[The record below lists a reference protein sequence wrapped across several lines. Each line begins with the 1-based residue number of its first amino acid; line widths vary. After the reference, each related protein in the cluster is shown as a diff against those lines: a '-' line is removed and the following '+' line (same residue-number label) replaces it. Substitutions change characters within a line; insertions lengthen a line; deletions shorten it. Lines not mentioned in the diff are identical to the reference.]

1 MLKFTSPTPTNSE
14 IAKSVNKTEGSIRA
28 HKKQHPEEIENINLK
43 YKNSNYPFIKV
54 EEYINFNNLEL
65 YEDDN
70 LKDIEK
76 ESNKL
81 TKLILNKN
89 IPGTIYKDGNN
100 VSFTYIPPISKE
112 IETIKNIFNENNIKK
127 PISISIGNHKG
138 GANKTTNTT
147 NIAASL
153 AYFGYKVLI
162 VDFDPQGNA
171 SGSFGIYENDYEY
184 TIIDLITMSSQPD
197 IKDIIK
203 KSVININLEN
213 KFSNDILGKLDILP
227 NNASMSE
234 KVEDL
239 PTMARNLGT
248 IENTLDR
255 VLNYIKDDYDFILID
270 LPPRT
275 DVILRTAM
283 IASDYFIISLNAQPF
298 ARLGMPNIL
307 NPIRKYENIYKQEKG
322 KDFVILGGIVGFYE
336 KGVTIQDINYE
347 QMKEDIIE
355 CTKETSS
362 LFNTTIPKS
371 TIIQESQQGEG
382 AVLFTS
388 PTNKIVRNFFDLT
401 LEILERIIIN
411 KMTIEEGK

>member
-43 YKNSNYPFIKV
+43 YKNTNYPFIKV

-81 TKLILNKN
+81 TELILNKN

>member
-81 TKLILNKN
+81 AKLILNKN

-336 KGVTIQDINYE
+336 EGVTIQDINYE

>member
-81 TKLILNKN
+81 TELILNKN
-89 IPGTIYKDGNN
+89 IPGTIYKHGNN

>member
-81 TKLILNKN
+81 AKLILNKN